1 MVERLIRQLTADEER
16 RVAEYMSSLASSTIA
31 AAPAPQAA
39 SAIWVKAQLL
49 SRWDAERKA
58 MRPLDAIEPVQ
69 IGLGLVAAAVLLM
82 WSAPALMSSLAFLR
96 P

>member
-1 MVERLIRQLTADEER
+1 MVERLVPQLTADEER
-16 RVAEYMSSLASSTIA
+16 RIAEFMASLASATIT
-31 AAPAPQAA
+31 AAPAPPAA
-39 SAIWVKAQLL
+39 SSVWVKAQLL

-58 MRPLDAIEPVQ
+58 TRPLDVIEPLQ

>member
-1 MVERLIRQLTADEER
+1 MVERLMARLTADEER
-16 RVAEYMSSLASSTIA
+16 RVAEFMATLASSTMA
-31 AAPAPQAA
+31 AAPAPPAA
-39 SAIWVKAQLL
+39 SAIWVRAQLL

-58 MRPLDAIEPVQ
+58 TRPLDVIEPLQ

>member
-1 MVERLIRQLTADEER
+1 MVERLMPRLTVDEER
-16 RVAEYMSSLASSTIA
+16 RVAEYMSSLASSTVA
-31 AAPAPQAA
+31 AAAAPQAA
-39 SAIWVKAQLL
+39 SAVWVKAQLL
-49 SRWDAERKA
+49 RRWDAERKA
-58 MRPLDAIEPVQ
+58 TRALDAIEPLQ